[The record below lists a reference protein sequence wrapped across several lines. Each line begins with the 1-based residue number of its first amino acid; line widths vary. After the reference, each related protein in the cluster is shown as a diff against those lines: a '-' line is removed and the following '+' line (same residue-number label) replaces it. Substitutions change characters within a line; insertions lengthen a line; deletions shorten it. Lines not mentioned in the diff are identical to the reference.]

1 MRAMNVK
8 VFEVPGC
15 GFVSADIDNDGA
27 VPMIQFGDG
36 TISQGLPRTQ
46 EEVAIMGY
54 TSIAEANFV
63 HEALHLFVAHKG
75 GFVKD
80 SILYRAGQG
89 VDFSDRR
96 MLDDA
101 RHEERIVLGLQI
113 AFNDAEGDA
122 LTTNKVHGFTL
133 HIAAGAR
140 EYARKTLLHQ
150 YGIEMDEMLA
160 EFAERLEAGGYSKRD
175 GSDVLGAETIEEA
188 AKFKVGDRVRLKDDL
203 AFHRSRAIDREG
215 TIIRTDGVVWPIL
228 VKFSEFDAE
237 RFTEDDLE
245 LIEEVAA

>member
-1 MRAMNVK
+1 MRTMNVK

-15 GFVSADIDNDGA
+15 GFVSADIENDGA

-46 EEVAIMGY
+46 EEVAVMGY

-122 LTTNKVHGFTL
+122 LTTNKVSGFTL

-140 EYARKTLLHQ
+140 EYAREVLDDQ
-150 YGIEMDEMLA
+150 YGIDMDNLLI
-160 EFAERLEAGGYSKRD
+160 EFTERLEAGGYSKRD
-175 GSDVLGAETIEEA
+175 GSDVLGAETIEDRELA
-188 AKFKVGDRVRLKDDL
+188 VGDQIVVTNKMDRY
-203 AFHRSRAIDREG
+203 FGSRG
-215 TIIRTDGVVWPIL
+215 KIIRVDTDELPYVV
-228 VKFSEFDAE
+228 EFDQYSEGYFAGWEVE
-237 RFTEDDLE
+237 RTA
-245 LIEEVAA
+245 IEEVTA